1 MGTIIEREP
10 FTFERQTNFGEF
22 DDDGF
27 PASPQ
32 IENGSGK
39 GNIQPVSGNEIL
51 QVPEGDRTR
60 QLLNIYTATE
70 LRHEDVVI
78 RKGIRYEVQLVEDW
92 TMSGDCISYFKVRVV
107 KIDVSR

>member
-1 MGTIIEREP
+1 MSTIIERES
-10 FTFERQTNFGEF
+10 FTFERQTNLGEF

-39 GNIQPVSGNEIL
+39 GSIQPLSGNEIL

-60 QLLNIYTATE
+60 QLFNIYTATE
-70 LRHEDVVI
+70 LKHEDVVI
-78 RKGIRYEVQLVEDW
+78 FKGARYEVQPFEDW
-92 TMSGDCISYFKVRVV
+92 TTSGDCISYFKVRVA
-107 KIDVSR
+107 KIDVGR